1 MTEGASL
8 LRGKRY
14 IHGEPGSRVPATAA
28 APAMNRPRPWQ
39 LARRYRTAWRTA
51 PLLIPEDHHR
61 WSPRTIPQTRTS
73 PATRPRRLQRTSRIG
88 IPAG

>member
-8 LRGKRY
+8 PRQTL
-14 IHGEPGSRVPATAA
+14 HSRRARQPRTGDRSGA
-28 APAMNRPRPWQ
+28 AMNRPRPWQ

-51 PLLIPEDHHR
+51 PLPIPEDHHR
-61 WSPRTIPQTRTS
+61 WDAPNHRQTRTS

-88 IPAG
+88 IE